1 MQNMSAA
8 APTAA
13 PIPTSPPVKHI
24 DDEVEPSTTEK
35 VPAGHLVH
43 ATLPEP
49 STTENVPAGHL
60 VHATLPDA
68 SLYFPAPHTMQIP
81 PGVPALPP

>member
-8 APTAA
+8 AQTAA

-24 DDEVEPSTTEK
+24 DNEV
-35 VPAGHLVH
+35 
-43 ATLPEP
+43 EP

-68 SLYFPAPHTMQIP
+68 SLYVPAPHAAQVP